1 MKRLTLICAFA
12 LVIAACG
19 SSSQEGY
26 STTADETTN
35 QASKTGANPSYD
47 PNRGEGKF
55 HEVKLDTKLDG
66 LLATNGEKISDL
78 KCASCH
84 KMTDEKLVGPGWK
97 GVTTRH
103 QPEWIMNFITNT
115 DAMIDKDPKAQAML
129 ELCMVRMPNQNLSD
143 GDARALLE
151 YMRKIDG
158 VK

>member
-26 STTADETTN
+26 STTADETAN

-78 KCASCH
+78 KL
-84 KMTDEKLVGPGWK
+84 LVGSILIIFLPFFTYSFGK
-97 GVTTRH
+97 HLIRKKKVS
-103 QPEWIMNFITNT
+103 WIKLMFFIL
-115 DAMIDKDPKAQAML
+115 AMIFIFFLFIILFYFDLQDLFKEAI
-129 ELCMVRMPNQNLSD
+129 N
-143 GDARALLE
+143 
-151 YMRKIDG
+151 
-158 VK
+158 